1 MIRPFNLKLC
11 ITVLILLLTQM
22 SAIAQTVRGRVVD
35 AKNKTA
41 LQGATIRQAETS
53 RGAVSQLDG
62 SFEFTLS
69 DDGAKELIITYVGYK
84 DRLVR
89 VTGDQ
94 ESMLI
99 LMVPE
104 TYIGEEIFV
113 EATRVDDSTPVTYT
127 NLTKADIE
135 EKNLGQD
142 VPYLLN
148 MAPSTVVTS
157 DAGAG
162 IGYTGIRIRG
172 VDPARINVTIN
183 GIPVNDAE
191 SHGTFWVDLPDI
203 ASSVQNI
210 QVQRGVGT
218 STNGAGSFGGSINL
232 QTSNNSL
239 DPFAEINTGVGSF
252 DTRKANILLG
262 SGLMKNGWSFEGRLS
277 KILSEGYID
286 RASADLYSFY
296 LSGSKRGDRSLL
308 KTDVFSGKERTY
320 QAWYGVSEANIESGN
335 RTFNEAGT
343 EKAGE
348 PYENQVDNYRQ
359 DYYQLHYSYRLQDN
373 WNLNASLH
381 YTKGQG
387 YYEEYKAD
395 EDLADYGITVA
406 DAGDPSSSDLIRRRW
421 LDNDFYGTV
430 FSSTY
435 THSEVWNLT
444 VGGGLNRYDGGHFGE
459 VIWARYAGNSEFEE
473 EYYNNDAVKTD
484 FNMYAKGQYY
494 LSDAVNAYLDLQV
507 RTINYEFDGVDIQNG
522 SVVNI
527 RDNDKLTFFNPKF
540 GLNYMLDEGKRVF
553 ASFGVASKEP
563 TRSEY
568 VESSQNSRP
577 DPETLY
583 NVETGY
589 RGDYDTFFVGA
600 YGYAMIYDDQL
611 ILTGEVNDV
620 GGYIRQNVPN
630 SYRLGIELEG
640 GVSLS
645 PVLSWAANAT
655 ISKNKIE
662 AFTEYIDDYDNGG
675 QVATEFEDTDIAF
688 SPNFIANSMF
698 AYSSNGFDAE
708 LTTKYVSKQYLD
720 NTQNEA
726 RAIDAYLVNDIRLG
740 YSFTNIEFAKAIT
753 ATLKINNV
761 LDKEYETN
769 GYTYGFIAG
778 GEQRFNYYYPQ
789 AGRNFLFQVKWEF

>member
-308 KTDVFSGKERTY
+308 KADVFSGKERTY

-494 LSDAVNAYLDLQV
+494 LSDAVNAYIDLQV

-675 QVATEFEDTDIAF
+675 QVATELEDTDIAF

-720 NTQNEA
+720 NTQNES